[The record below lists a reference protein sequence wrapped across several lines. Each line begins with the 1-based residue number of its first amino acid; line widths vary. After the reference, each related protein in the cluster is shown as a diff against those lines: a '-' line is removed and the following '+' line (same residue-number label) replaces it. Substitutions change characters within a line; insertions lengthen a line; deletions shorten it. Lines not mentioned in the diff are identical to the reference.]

1 MTGLDVEALDWSKA
15 DGLVPA
21 IVQDES
27 TLQVLML
34 GYMNREAL
42 ERTFSTGWV
51 TFFSRSRDR
60 LWQKGESSGH
70 VLKLV
75 DVQTDCDRDALLVR
89 ARPTGPTCHR
99 ETTSCFGDV
108 DAPGIGW
115 LGRLEMIVEARK
127 LAPPSDS
134 YTSRLMA
141 DGVERM
147 AKKVG
152 EEAVEVAISAALE
165 DDRLVEESADL
176 LYHLLVLLRAQGKEL
191 ADVASVLRDRHPPES
206 SS

>member
-1 MTGLDVEALDWSKA
+1 MTALDVDAIDWAKA

-21 IVQDES
+21 VVQDAS

-42 ERTFSTGWV
+42 ERTISTERV

-70 VLKLV
+70 FLTLV
-75 DVQTDCDRDALLVR
+75 DVQVDCDRDALLVT
-89 ARPTGPTCHR
+89 ANPAGPTCHR
-99 ETTSCFGDV
+99 ETTSCFGEV

-115 LGRLEMIVEARK
+115 LGRLETIVEARK
-127 LAPPSDS
+127 LSPPSDS

-152 EEAVEVAISAALE
+152 EEAVEVALSAALE
-165 DDRLVEESADL
+165 DGRLVEESADL
-176 LYHLLVLLRAQGKEL
+176 LYHLLVLLHAEGKEL
-191 ADVASVLRDRHPPES
+191 ADVASVLRERHPPKPS
-206 SS
+206 